1 MARDES
7 QAFANEED
15 LEKSAMQNAHSR
27 RETIRA
33 QIHAA
38 SVILF
43 WFFFVFLIITATIW
57 GWHVLSPAKY
67 HFLDDAAVANIQSHI
82 LVGIISAAFSIAV
95 KTNILANT
103 RASDEHPI
111 APQPENFE
119 SSHPSLGESGPIFFQ
134 GALLCGIS
142 HTQLPVYP
150 VI

>member
-1 MARDES
+1 MESTGEKKTVPEVLIVPGSNDRMARDES

-95 KTNILANT
+95 KNKYF
-103 RASDEHPI
+103 S
-111 APQPENFE
+111 
-119 SSHPSLGESGPIFFQ
+119 
-134 GALLCGIS
+134 
-142 HTQLPVYP
+142 
-150 VI
+150 